1 MQYYGESSDT
11 YYHVDRWQKLRAA
24 VRKLEFW
31 ENFNAELIDSGF
43 FSKVYK
49 VTQAAAC
56 KVMVVKIYKN
66 DVDQEVIVREISLL
80 QKLSHPNIVRYLG
93 ICVKDDKLYPILEYV
108 NGGCLEELLASKDIA
123 LTWKEKVD
131 LASDITRGM
140 IYLHSKNIYHR
151 DLNSKIK
158 ECGSSCLLNTFK
170 GVFLA
175 SDVIGPSLLCL
186 AHSMSAARMQNC
198 LIRVTPRG
206 REALVTDFGLAREVV
221 ELPVKDV
228 ERKLSLVGSAF
239 WMAPEML
246 RGEPYDRK
254 VDVFSFGIVLCE
266 ILGRIPADPE
276 VLPRTQDYG
285 LDVAAFQG
293 MISKCPKRVMDL
305 TASCCQALLELYLL
319 EGVEEIYK
327 HAITIYLL
335 LDIMHSFPNKTET
348 SVDSFTAAFA
358 IPWSLVKLIQGF
370 WLLNHKD
377 YENSLALLVEPAAIK
392 PVSWQDVRILQSL
405 VCQGEHR
412 RTQVMKLSVSSCSE
426 VQLFLTVLLFNRCM
440 TEAWA
445 LLQQHTTKINVEELL
460 KDMYDICREMG
471 LVEDFLKLPFT
482 DAEQNDCDPHWRQRA
497 VARNSLSGQRGKT
510 LPRGQRQL
518 AVERAKP
525 YHLPS
530 SGPRAD
536 ARPKPFSTVI
546 EQANAGNVHP
556 RARFSSR
563 VLAKIRELWVSRMV
577 AH

>member
-1 MQYYGESSDT
+1 MPPCGGGPV
-11 YYHVDRWQKLRAA
+11 HARVVARRRRAEPS
-24 VRKLEFW
+24 R
-31 ENFNAELIDSGF
+31 AEPREARPAGPGPIAAEPEQ
-43 FSKVYK
+43 

-108 NGGCLEELLASKDIA
+108 NGGCLEELLARKDIA

-305 TASCCQALLELYLL
+305 TASCCQVDAFKRPSFSEILDELEDIVEGL
-319 EGVEEIYK
+319 EPRK
-327 HAITIYLL
+327 
-335 LDIMHSFPNKTET
+335 D
-348 SVDSFTAAFA
+348 
-358 IPWSLVKLIQGF
+358 
-370 WLLNHKD
+370 NH
-377 YENSLALLVEPAAIK
+377 
-392 PVSWQDVRILQSL
+392 
-405 VCQGEHR
+405 
-412 RTQVMKLSVSSCSE
+412 
-426 VQLFLTVLLFNRCM
+426 
-440 TEAWA
+440 
-445 LLQQHTTKINVEELL
+445 
-460 KDMYDICREMG
+460 
-471 LVEDFLKLPFT
+471 
-482 DAEQNDCDPHWRQRA
+482 
-497 VARNSLSGQRGKT
+497 LSG
-510 LPRGQRQL
+510 
-518 AVERAKP
+518 
-525 YHLPS
+525 
-530 SGPRAD
+530 
-536 ARPKPFSTVI
+536 
-546 EQANAGNVHP
+546 
-556 RARFSSR
+556 
-563 VLAKIRELWVSRMV
+563 
-577 AH
+577 

>member
-1 MQYYGESSDT
+1 MLCWVHQKAGGEGAQLREQIQTGQRDLLYHVMSCPVCYLGGAGWEREAVIVAQGPAASVGECCCSMICEAGLIAPEPSSPMQYYGESSDT

-108 NGGCLEELLASKDIA
+108 NGGCLEELLARKDIA

-151 DLNSKIK
+151 DLNSK
-158 ECGSSCLLNTFK
+158 
-170 GVFLA
+170 
-175 SDVIGPSLLCL
+175 
-186 AHSMSAARMQNC
+186 NC

-305 TASCCQALLELYLL
+305 TASCCQVDAFKRPSFSEILDELEDIVEGL
-319 EGVEEIYK
+319 EPRK
-327 HAITIYLL
+327 
-335 LDIMHSFPNKTET
+335 D
-348 SVDSFTAAFA
+348 
-358 IPWSLVKLIQGF
+358 
-370 WLLNHKD
+370 NH
-377 YENSLALLVEPAAIK
+377 
-392 PVSWQDVRILQSL
+392 
-405 VCQGEHR
+405 
-412 RTQVMKLSVSSCSE
+412 
-426 VQLFLTVLLFNRCM
+426 
-440 TEAWA
+440 
-445 LLQQHTTKINVEELL
+445 
-460 KDMYDICREMG
+460 
-471 LVEDFLKLPFT
+471 
-482 DAEQNDCDPHWRQRA
+482 
-497 VARNSLSGQRGKT
+497 LSG
-510 LPRGQRQL
+510 
-518 AVERAKP
+518 
-525 YHLPS
+525 
-530 SGPRAD
+530 
-536 ARPKPFSTVI
+536 
-546 EQANAGNVHP
+546 
-556 RARFSSR
+556 
-563 VLAKIRELWVSRMV
+563 
-577 AH
+577 